1 MGFSVG
7 DRVVCSADKVLGN
20 KPAKQRYRRLFRKEL
35 QGVVQGTEGSG
46 RSKKYVVCFDEVA
59 ITKAF
64 STRSLKQLVVLEN
77 DEAGPTITSLDEAAF
92 IHNAY
97 SDIDGRLT
105 NDDDIESLHEVDIN
119 ENNCSS
125 DVVSCH
131 GVKWKVVEGVLEDW
145 RCAPQYGAHILWGND
160 ADELQRTPIDYWKL
174 SFPLQLLPD
183 IVTWTINSFL
193 TSGVCKGYRR
203 GNFGCI
209 WNPLFPNK
217 NVRRKARPLVH

>member
-20 KPAKQRYRRLFRKEL
+20 KPAKQRYGRLFRKEL

-59 ITKAF
+59 TTKAF
-64 STRSLKQLVVLEN
+64 STRSLKQLVALEN

-92 IHNAY
+92 TRNAY

-125 DVVSCH
+125 DVVSSDVVSCH
-131 GVKWKVVEGVLEDW
+131 GVKWKVVESILEDW

-174 SFPLQLLPD
+174 SFPLQPLPD
-183 IVTWTINSFL
+183 IVTWTTASL
-193 TSGVCKGYRR
+193 PA
-203 GNFGCI
+203 GCAKATEEEI

>member
-20 KPAKQRYRRLFRKEL
+20 KPAKQRYGRLFRKEL

-77 DEAGPTITSLDEAAF
+77 DEAGPTITSLDEAVF
-92 IHNAY
+92 THNAY

-119 ENNCSS
+119 
-125 DVVSCH
+125 
-131 GVKWKVVEGVLEDW
+131 
-145 RCAPQYGAHILWGND
+145 A
-160 ADELQRTPIDYWKL
+160 LQML
-174 SFPLQLLPD
+174 SLQM
-183 IVTWTINSFL
+183 
-193 TSGVCKGYRR
+193 
-203 GNFGCI
+203 
-209 WNPLFPNK
+209 LFPAT
-217 NVRRKARPLVH
+217 V